1 MDGPLVIVNKS
12 TVPIGTGDVVS
23 ERVRASNGRH
33 QFDVVSNPEF
43 LREGS
48 ALRDF
53 MHPDRVVIGAHDRA
67 AAEKV
72 AKLYEPLDARI
83 LIYSLYTA
91 EMVKYA
97 SNAFLATR
105 VSFINEIARIC
116 ERVDADAHLVAEG
129 MGLDK
134 RIGPHFLDAGIGYG
148 GSCFPKDVKAL
159 AAIAERFDLHPALLT
174 AVMEINRDQ
183 RLMAVEK
190 VQECLGSVR
199 NQVVG
204 LLGLSFK
211 PNTDDM
217 REAPSID
224 IARLLLAKGA
234 HVRAYDPAAIER
246 AKALLPEIEYRTSA
260 YAVAR
265 GADALLV
272 VTEWNEFRQL
282 DLQKLKR
289 SMRRPV
295 VVDGRNIYD
304 PQRMRDLGFVYR
316 GIGRN

>member
-1 MDGPLVIVNKS
+1 
-12 TVPIGTGDVVS
+12 VVAL
-23 ERVRASNGRH
+23 ERRPFA
-33 QFDVVSNPEF
+33 
-43 LREGS
+43 
-48 ALRDF
+48 
-53 MHPDRVVIGAHDRA
+53 GA
-67 AAEKV
+67 V
-72 AKLYEPLDARI
+72 
-83 LIYSLYTA
+83 YSLEVPGVHTF
-91 EMVKYA
+91 V
-97 SNAFLATR
+97 TTGG
-105 VSFINEIARIC
+105 
-116 ERVDADAHLVAEG
+116 LVT
-129 MGLDK
+129 
-134 RIGPHFLDAGIGYG
+134 HN
-148 GSCFPKDVKAL
+148 CFPKDVRAL

-183 RLMAVEK
+183 RLVAVEK
-190 VQECLGSVR
+190 VQECLGTVR

-224 IARLLLAKGA
+224 IARLLLARGA
-234 HVRAYDPAAIER
+234 HVRAYDPAAVER

-265 GADALLV
+265 GADALVV

-304 PQRMRDLGFVYR
+304 PERMRELGFVYR